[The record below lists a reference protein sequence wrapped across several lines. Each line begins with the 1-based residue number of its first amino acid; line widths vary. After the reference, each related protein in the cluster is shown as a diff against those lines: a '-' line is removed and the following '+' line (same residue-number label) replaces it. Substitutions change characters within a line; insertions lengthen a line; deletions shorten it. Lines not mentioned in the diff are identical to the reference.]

1 LDNSSQTID
10 SQKGN
15 EKKHLSKVI
24 RFTKRY
30 MLFPLLGL
38 SYLLLSYN
46 FFGGWWNSSL
56 GTIAII
62 VLSYLIWDK
71 GFLYRSG
78 LKMKPLVILKS
89 IIFAAVLTSVTY
101 LLMKYIANKE
111 GVFIEYTD
119 WRSYYHDIFYVLNEE
134 IVLGAIPL
142 FLLVDKWKQKPL
154 IASVILAL
162 LFSVIHFVF
171 YKWVFLDRG
180 IIQISTLVT
189 LFFVGII
196 RNNLIITTGHIG
208 YSWALHFSW
217 IVIMFGSAHQFIADN
232 SRVTEPDRFNMYLG
246 SYELLVVSTI
256 LVVLSIIHLVKRGK
270 ADNGENM

>member
-1 LDNSSQTID
+1 
-10 SQKGN
+10 
-15 EKKHLSKVI
+15 
-24 RFTKRY
+24 
-30 MLFPLLGL
+30 MLFSLLGL

-46 FFGGWWNSSL
+46 YFEGWWNSSL
-56 GTIAII
+56 GTVGII
-62 VLSYLIWDK
+62 IFSYLIWGKD
-71 GFLYRSG
+71 FLYRSG
-78 LKMKPLVILKS
+78 LKMRPVVILKS
-89 IIFAAVLTSVTY
+89 IVFAAVLTSVTY

-171 YKWVFLDRG
+171 YRWVFLDRG

-246 SYELLVVSTI
+246 SYELLIISTI
-256 LVVLSIIHLVKRGK
+256 LVVLSIIHLVRKGTAHNTK
-270 ADNGENM
+270 YT

>member
-1 LDNSSQTID
+1 MVNAPDRLH
-10 SQKGN
+10 KGN
-15 EKKHLSKVI
+15 EVNRLA
-24 RFTKRY
+24 KRY
-30 MLFPLLGL
+30 ILFSLLGL

-56 GTIAII
+56 GTVAII
-62 VLSYLIWDK
+62 ILSYLVWNKD
-71 GFLYRSG
+71 FLYRTG
-78 LKMKPLVILKS
+78 LKMRPVVILKS
-89 IIFAAVLTSVTY
+89 IVFAAVLTSVTY

-111 GVFIEYTD
+111 GVFIEFTD
-119 WRSYYHDIFYVLNEE
+119 WTNYYHDVFYVLNEE

-171 YKWVFLDRG
+171 YRWVFLDRG
-180 IIQISTLVT
+180 IIQISTLIT

-217 IVIMFGSAHQFIADN
+217 IVIMFGSAHQFISDN

-246 SYELLVVSTI
+246 SYELLVISTI
-256 LVVLSIIHLVKRGK
+256 LVVLSIIHLVNLGK
-270 ADNGENM
+270 ADRAKNT